1 MTNVNDR
8 DFPELPWIVETVAP
22 KISPSLK
29 WTQDFATYT
38 LRSADLVKIV
48 DRCKESISNSL
59 LHFDDVET
67 LLDSCVS
74 ALLVGHLVLQGP
86 PGTGKTTLARILSEA
101 FDAVAF
107 ETTATSEW
115 STFDVV
121 GGLTPN
127 RDGGLEPTYGAYTK
141 AVIECARAVRTEVRS
156 ETDSQATWLIIDE
169 FNRADIDKAIG
180 SLYTILSSTD
190 PEHLAATPLKLWFE
204 SGDDAQWLW
213 VPARFRIIGTMNDL
227 DTNYVNSISQGLKR
241 RFSFVTVPSADPE
254 RVRDDTVDSE
264 VRQAYAQGS
273 RWYTRCYA
281 TSLGASS
288 DEGQTEGTTDS
299 ETDAVLLKVQSLVK
313 KLRGND
319 SGVRGWPVGS
329 AQVVDLMK
337 YLLLGGQDATTMT
350 QRLDGAVAERL
361 VAQFENLS
369 GPQLEA
375 FTAIFQEQKLPKS
388 LRALQHVYNPYA
400 P

>member
-1 MTNVNDR
+1 MTNLHDR
-8 DFPELPWIVETVAP
+8 DFPDLPWIDATEAP

-29 WTQDFATYT
+29 WTQDCAAYT
-38 LRSADLVKIV
+38 LRSADLAKIV
-48 DRCKESISNSL
+48 DRCKVSISNSM
-59 LHFDDVET
+59 LHFDDVES

-86 PGTGKTTLARILSEA
+86 PGTGKTTLARILAEA
-101 FDAVAF
+101 FDAVAS

-115 STFDVV
+115 STYDVV

-127 RDGGLEPTYGAYTK
+127 RGGGLEPAYGAYTE
-141 AVIECARAVRTEVRS
+141 AVIQCARSVQSELQTE
-156 ETDSQATWLIIDE
+156 TGKQATWLIIDE

-190 PEHLAATPLKLWFE
+190 PEHLRATPLKLWFE
-204 SGDDAQWLW
+204 NSEDAQWLW

-254 RVRDDTVDSE
+254 RISNDKVGSE
-264 VRQAYAQGS
+264 VRQAYVQGY
-273 RWYTRCYA
+273 RWYMRCYPS
-281 TSLGASS
+281 SLSASS
-288 DEGQTEGTTDS
+288 GDRMLADSPDS
-299 ETDAVLLKVQSLVK
+299 EIDLLLLKVQNLVAR
-313 KLRGND
+313 LRGNE
-319 SGVRGWPVGS
+319 GEVRGWPVGS
-329 AQVVDLMK
+329 AQVVDIIK
-337 YLLLGGQDATTMT
+337 YLLLGGRDAEEMM

-375 FTAIFQEQKLPKS
+375 FEAIFQQQSLPKS
-388 LRALQHVYNPYA
+388 LRALQHIYNPYA